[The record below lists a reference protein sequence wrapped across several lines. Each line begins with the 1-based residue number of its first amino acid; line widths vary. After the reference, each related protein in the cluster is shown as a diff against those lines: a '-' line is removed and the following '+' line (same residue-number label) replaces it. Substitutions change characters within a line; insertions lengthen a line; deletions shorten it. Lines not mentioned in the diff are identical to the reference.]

1 MRKEIGIWLNTS
13 KAVLVS
19 LDNGKNENIRILESG
34 IESRTRFPGE
44 RKPFSRLGSLLTNTS
59 SKITNRRKQQ
69 MHQYLSKIIHEID
82 PDTATFYL
90 FGPATAKIELDK
102 ELKKHQNFAQKPVIV
117 ESADKMTERQLIA
130 HVKLFFENYHAKH
143 AKAVH

>member
-1 MRKEIGIWLNTS
+1 
-13 KAVLVS
+13 
-19 LDNGKNENIRILESG
+19 
-34 IESRTRFPGE
+34 
-44 RKPFSRLGSLLTNTS
+44 
-59 SKITNRRKQQ
+59 